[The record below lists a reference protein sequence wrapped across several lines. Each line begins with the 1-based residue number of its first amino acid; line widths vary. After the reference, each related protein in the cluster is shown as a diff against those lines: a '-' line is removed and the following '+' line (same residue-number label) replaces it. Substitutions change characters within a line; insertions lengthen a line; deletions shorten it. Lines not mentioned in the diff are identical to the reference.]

1 MAGHVVESNV
11 VDHQSVRKGDL
22 LLRIDPRDFIARRDQ
37 AKAAVA
43 VAEANYRAAMAELPL
58 ARDGSRAQIEQ
69 GRDNVRLATLVN
81 LLEALGYELVALP
94 KDHLSAIKQIFPESV
109 TAGAVVGTPQ
119 ISQGKPS
126 TLLHEISVPDPDD
139 DEDEEKPG
147 QIGPAGR

>member
-1 MAGHVVESNV
+1 
-11 VDHQSVRKGDL
+11 VDKETEITGDWGDR
-22 LLRIDPRDFIARRDQ
+22 LRALREARGWKQRDLAHRTGRSQARI
-37 AKAAVA
+37 
-43 VAEANYRAAMAELPL
+43 
-58 ARDGSRAQIEQ
+58 SQIEQ